1 MDDNDVGDNANYKLS
16 LRSTT
21 EDVDLSEV
29 FSLQPASGS
38 GHTPVL
44 IRVRDPRALDFDE
57 PISADRMLT
66 FDVVASVTRVGREVD
81 VARTHVAVRL
91 LDAND
96 HAPSFYKSVY
106 KIHVPENLKS
116 GFLLQ
121 EIEAKD
127 PDSAAYGKIAYSLQG
142 FGAERFSTDPQKGGL
157 YLARACPPGGCVDY
171 ETQKSYSL
179 TLTAKDG
186 GGKIATTSIVID
198 VDDINDNAPKF
209 DQNEY
214 KRTIR
219 EGATSLDPQFFVR
232 VSEFF
237 FFFLNK
243 CTQV

>member
-21 EDVDLSEV
+21 ENVDLSEI
-29 FSLQPASGS
+29 FSIQPASGS

-44 IRVRDPRALDFDE
+44 IRVRDPQALDFDE
-57 PISADRMLT
+57 PISADHMLT
-66 FDVVASVTRVGREVD
+66 FDVVATVERDGQEVD
-81 VARTHVAVRL
+81 AARAHVAVRL

-96 HAPSFYKSVY
+96 HAPSFYKSTY
-106 KIHVPENLKS
+106 KIHVPENLKP

-127 PDSAAYGKIAYSLQG
+127 PDSDAFGKIAYSLQG
-142 FGAERFSTDPQKGGL
+142 FGAERFNTDPQKGGL
-157 YLARACPPGGCVDY
+157 YLAKACPPGGCVDY

-209 DQNEY
+209 DQTEY

-232 VSEFF
+232 VSYKFF
-237 FFFLNK
+237 ISI
-243 CTQV
+243 